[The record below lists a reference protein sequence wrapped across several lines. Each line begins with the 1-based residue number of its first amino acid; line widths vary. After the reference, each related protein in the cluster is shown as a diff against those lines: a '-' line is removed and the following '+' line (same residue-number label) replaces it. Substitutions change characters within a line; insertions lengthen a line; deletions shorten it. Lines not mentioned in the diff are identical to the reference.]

1 VKYGCDRN
9 RRGLCTLHLRQNRK
23 KPVRE
28 THVTTTAPEHIAPC
42 AYVDPYAVDTAEVLW
57 PAPADSN
64 QDMDHLLPPP
74 DPAKRLNLTIDPRD
88 QRRINLHAALTAA
101 GIPPYPED
109 RDAIDQLSALSGSVN
124 AALQRWLHHP
134 R

>member
-1 VKYGCDRN
+1 M
-9 RRGLCTLHLRQNRK
+9 
-23 KPVRE
+23 
-28 THVTTTAPEHIAPC
+28 TTTAPEHSDPRAFVDPHAFVDPC
-42 AYVDPYAVDTAEVLW
+42 AFVDPYAVDAADVRWPDPAEVRW
-57 PAPADSN
+57 PVPAGSD
-64 QDMDHLLPPP
+64 QDMDHLLPPN
-74 DPAKRLNLTIDPRD
+74 PAERLDFAIGPRD
-88 QRRINLHAALTAA
+88 RRRIDLHAALTAA

>member
-1 VKYGCDRN
+1 M
-9 RRGLCTLHLRQNRK
+9 
-23 KPVRE
+23 
-28 THVTTTAPEHIAPC
+28 TTTAPEHSDPRAFVDPH
-42 AYVDPYAVDTAEVLW
+42 AFVDPYAVDAADARWPDTADVHW
-57 PAPADSN
+57 PDPADVRWPDPADSD
-64 QDMDHLLPPP
+64 QGMDHLMPPN
-74 DPAKRLNLTIDPRD
+74 PAERLELAIGPRD
-88 QRRINLHAALTAA
+88 RRRIDLHAALTAA

>member
-1 VKYGCDRN
+1 M
-9 RRGLCTLHLRQNRK
+9 
-23 KPVRE
+23 
-28 THVTTTAPEHIAPC
+28 TTTAPEHSAPR
-42 AYVDPYAVDTAEVLW
+42 AYVDPYAVDAAEVLW
-57 PAPADSN
+57 PDPADSPQDISHQDISQDLSR
-64 QDMDHLLPPP
+64 QDMDYLLPPP
-74 DPAKRLNLTIDPRD
+74 NPAERLNLAIGPRD
-88 QRRINLHAALTAA
+88 QRRIELHAALTAA

>member
-1 VKYGCDRN
+1 M
-9 RRGLCTLHLRQNRK
+9 
-23 KPVRE
+23 
-28 THVTTTAPEHIAPC
+28 TTTAPEHSDAR
-42 AYVDPYAVDTAEVLW
+42 AFVDPYAVDAADVRWPDPAEARW
-57 PAPADSN
+57 PDPADVWPDPADPD
-64 QDMDHLLPPP
+64 QDMEHLLPPN
-74 DPAKRLNLTIDPRD
+74 PAERLDLAIGPRD
-88 QRRINLHAALTAA
+88 RRRIDLHAALTAA